1 MFYRWISWFPPWHHS
16 CKENNATSS
25 LFAFSRHYL
34 LLHPL
39 GLYSAADF
47 KGSQFHHQMSSLHKY
62 QIARFCIVN
71 GNEGEEAASRM
82 QPNGLI
88 NKTMVSNA
96 DRHLDCRLCLSSLLA
111 FPPRQQRGRREL
123 KCLAC
128 SRSDEDHLHPFE
140 RWFPSK
146 IVSPNARCLSRE
158 HIFPAC

>member
-1 MFYRWISWFPPWHHS
+1 MDFLIFHHDITAARKTMQHHHCLRS
-16 CKENNATSS
+16 TAIAC
-25 LFAFSRHYL
+25 YDI
-34 LLHPL
+34 LHTGPIL
-39 GLYSAADF
+39 HSTF
-47 KGSQFHHQMSSLHKY
+47 QGSQFHHEMSPLHKY

-82 QPNGLI
+82 LPNGLI

-111 FPPRQQRGRREL
+111 FSPRQRRGPREL

-140 RWFPSK
+140 R
-146 IVSPNARCLSRE
+146 
-158 HIFPAC
+158 